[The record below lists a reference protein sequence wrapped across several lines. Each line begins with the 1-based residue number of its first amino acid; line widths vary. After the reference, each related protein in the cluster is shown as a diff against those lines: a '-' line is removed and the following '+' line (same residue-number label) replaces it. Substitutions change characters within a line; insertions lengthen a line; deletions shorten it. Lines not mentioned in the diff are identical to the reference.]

1 MQEVT
6 GDKYMYLT
14 YYILLAGT
22 KEVIECKN
30 AWSGML
36 KKNSKLKADYFLA

>member
-1 MQEVT
+1 
-6 GDKYMYLT
+6 MYLT

-30 AWSGML
+30 AWSGKL
-36 KKNSKLKADYFLA
+36 KKKFQTES